1 MTFRSR
7 TTLLG
12 FDKPV
17 WPTLMLG
24 NGPPVWACDVNS
36 ADSRVGS
43 RSTVGRPPLIGLIDC
58 SLATRNHRRG
68 WGDVGNLE
76 GPPDPAGLSKA
87 CGEVPQQLSTGW
99 HLPA

>member
-1 MTFRSR
+1 
-7 TTLLG
+7 
-12 FDKPV
+12 
-17 WPTLMLG
+17 MLG

-58 SLATRNHRRG
+58 SLATRNRRRG

-76 GPPDPAGLSKA
+76 G
-87 CGEVPQQLSTGW
+87 STGPRRVVQSLW
-99 HLPA
+99 